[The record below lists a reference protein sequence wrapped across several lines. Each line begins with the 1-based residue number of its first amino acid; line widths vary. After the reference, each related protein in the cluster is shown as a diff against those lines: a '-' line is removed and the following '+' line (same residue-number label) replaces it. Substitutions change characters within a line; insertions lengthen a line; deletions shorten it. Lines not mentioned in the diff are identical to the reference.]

1 MECLV
6 SIVRCP
12 DYDEE
17 EVRKAVL
24 RSLELIGGIGKF
36 VKRGDRVL
44 VKPNLLYGKA
54 PEKAVTTHPAIV
66 KAVLGIVQDA
76 GGKPFIGDSPGF
88 GSLKKTAEKAGIRRA
103 ADEMNCPLLEFD
115 QPVPPTQGRT
125 RIFKQLEIDQKV
137 LDSDVVINL
146 PKWKTH
152 AQVLLTLGVK
162 NLFGCVPGRR
172 KPLLHL
178 QAGENRALFA
188 EMLLDVYRVI
198 RPQLTILDGIVGM
211 EGNGPG
217 TGDSI
222 PIGLLLASDDALSL
236 DQVVC
241 DLVGL
246 PRRAL
251 PTNRAAF
258 EHGMGRDPIRIMGET
273 VESARLSQ
281 FRLPDLT
288 GPDWRLPG
296 LLKKAL
302 KNAFSARPEI
312 DDERCEGCRRCEE
325 ICPPKALKGRKETL
339 FFDYG
344 RCIRCFCCL
353 EVCPAG
359 AISVAQGW
367 GLKLFSRRSHAK
379 VDHAQD

>member
-1 MECLV
+1 MESLV

-12 DYDEE
+12 DYDEQ
-17 EVRKAVL
+17 EVREAVL
-24 RSLELIGGIGKF
+24 RSLELIGGIGRF

-44 VKPNLLYGKA
+44 LKPNLLYGKA

-66 KAVLGIVQDA
+66 KVLLAIVQEA
-76 GGKPFIGDSPGF
+76 GGRPFIGDSPGF
-88 GSLKKTAEKAGIRRA
+88 GSLKSAAEKAGIKRA
-103 ADEMNCPLLEFD
+103 AELMECPLLEFD
-115 QPVPPTQGRT
+115 QPVAQKPGRSLL
-125 RIFKQLEIDQKV
+125 FKHLEIERNV

-152 AQVLLTLGVK
+152 AQMLLTLGVK
-162 NLFGCVPGRR
+162 NLFGCVPGRK

-178 QAGENRALFA
+178 QAGENRELFA
-188 EMLLDVYRVI
+188 QMLLDLYRVI

-217 TGDSI
+217 SGDPI
-222 PIGLLLASDDALSL
+222 PLGLVLASDDALSL

-241 DLVGL
+241 DLLGL
-246 PRRAL
+246 PRRVL

-258 EHGMGRDPIRIMGET
+258 EQGMGKDPIRIVGET
-273 VESARLSQ
+273 VESARVAH

-288 GPDWRLPG
+288 APDWRLPG
-296 LLKKAL
+296 FVKKAL

-312 DDERCEGCRRCEE
+312 DEERCEGCGRCEE
-325 ICPPKALKGRKETL
+325 ICPPEALKRKARPL
-339 FFDYG
+339 SVDYG

-359 AISVAQGW
+359 AISIEQGW
-367 GLKLFSRRSHAK
+367 GLKLLGRKSQSER
-379 VDHAQD
+379 